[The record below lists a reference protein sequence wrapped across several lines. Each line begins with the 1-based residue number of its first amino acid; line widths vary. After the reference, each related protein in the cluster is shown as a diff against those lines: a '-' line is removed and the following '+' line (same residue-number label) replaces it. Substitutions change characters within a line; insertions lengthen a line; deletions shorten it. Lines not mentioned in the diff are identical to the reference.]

1 MWGSQET
8 KIGEKVD
15 ENFSRVD
22 QGKKN
27 KKREKKYYF
36 PGLSCEM
43 IMEKSLVKAILFF
56 FHMQLGGP

>member
-27 KKREKKYYF
+27 KKREKNIIFRDCLAK
-36 PGLSCEM
+36 
-43 IMEKSLVKAILFF
+43 
-56 FHMQLGGP
+56 